1 MCAWYKYRIWKKNL
15 VHQYFLAS
23 FSYTNTCMH
32 ARMHTQIIVFLLANM
47 LPILQ
52 SAHHFTQSINKH
64 TMHDSIHSLISFS
77 FPFSFGWFFDNDQTS
92 NYSKFTVALSMIS
105 VFLNQ
110 SEQRE
115 LKFLYAFI
123 RLQLSRVAFHFF
135 LSKITAICSILWLGG
150 HCSISI
156 GVFVWRFTIQ
166 TPNKILSKNS
176 LRIDLTAIPFVST
189 ENRFHN
195 TCRRNVFNGHIFEAK
210 QLWFSTKILWFP
222 KSSPQIRHLNCCN
235 CVLFVDRDCDTNMR
249 LIQSNG
255 IKNSIFS
262 SSFGSYALQFWIVY
276 HFFTLC
282 AEYTHSKTT
291 AVAAVAANCTFVV
304 VHLDGNS
311 FNLVFCTLFSFLH
324 FCGSRNRIKFHCIS
338 KFSTLFFHGGTQE
351 RMI

>member
-1 MCAWYKYRIWKKNL
+1 MVGWIFFIFVLLLLLLRSRLICVPGTNIEYEKNL

-32 ARMHTQIIVFLLANM
+32 ARMHTQIIVFLLTNM

-92 NYSKFTVALSMIS
+92 NYSKFTVALSMLS

-150 HCSISI
+150 SISI

-235 CVLFVDRDCDTNMR
+235 CVLFVDR
-249 LIQSNG
+249 LWHQYEV
-255 IKNSIFS
+255 NSIKWHKKFNFFFFFRFICS
-262 SSFGSYALQFWIVY
+262 SILDCVSFFHTMRRVHTQQNNGSSSSSSQLHFCCSSFGW
-276 HFFTLC
+276 
-282 AEYTHSKTT
+282 K
-291 AVAAVAANCTFVV
+291 
-304 VHLDGNS
+304 
-311 FNLVFCTLFSFLH
+311 LV
-324 FCGSRNRIKFHCIS
+324 
-338 KFSTLFFHGGTQE
+338 
-351 RMI
+351 